1 MLQVNE
7 PAPDFQALGSLGQ
20 EIKLSDLRGKKVVL
34 YFYPKDNTAGCTTE
48 ACDFRDHYAEFEQA
62 DTVIIGVSKDPMGSH
77 HKFIEKYQLPFV
89 LVSDPELKVIQAYEV
104 WKEKNMYG
112 KKTMGVER
120 TTVIIDEE
128 GIVKKIYPKVK
139 VKGHVEKVLEDLRSI

>member
-7 PAPDFQALGSLGQ
+7 LAPDFQALGSFGQ

-48 ACDFRDHYAEFEQA
+48 ACDFRDQYAEFEQA

-89 LVSDPELKVIQAYEV
+89 LVSDQELKVIQAYGV